1 MQVTRICGF
10 LLLGYREQRWHWEE
24 SIVMMC
30 KLGIV
35 FIAVFIKDAVLQ
47 ADVGMW
53 MMPFALVLHLHS
65 KPDDSMLLGR
75 PESCS
80 LSVTQPTPSLSLLYG
95 CELTPLCSIALT
107 AAIALVNFAVMIIFL
122 F

>member
-53 MMPFALVLHLHS
+53 MMTFALVQRDSAHPEPEPAVRLRAHPPLQHSPDCGDCAGQLRGDDHLPLLHAQGVLDEDHDL
-65 KPDDSMLLGR
+65 PR
-75 PESCS
+75 
-80 LSVTQPTPSLSLLYG
+80 
-95 CELTPLCSIALT
+95 
-107 AAIALVNFAVMIIFL
+107 
-122 F
+122 